1 MKRFWLTSVLLPALA
16 ATSIAQPPPVTES
29 TKGDKPQDV
38 TGTFL
43 RPSRSL
49 LVDFYDAGFD
59 RHVDVVLLGQAW
71 SEMDPALL
79 TDVALQMVEA
89 ERVLL
94 RPHKYLPAEKLLAAA
109 AKVASEKRDAP
120 SLDRLSKIAA
130 RMENKAL
137 AGQILAAKKLAGE
150 SRAFDAALSFPV
162 AKASVEA
169 FAAYSNFVKDIETAK
184 IIGDH
189 DELERM
195 KKEVEKG
202 NLPPE
207 QQEHLKKYIFNTMA
221 SMPKGEPGDKSTLAL
236 NQLAFE
242 SRGWVQKVSGGHVST
257 PSVIQNATPF
267 RDYRNDPSQYSTLS
281 NGGYAPPA
289 QPQYQQPQ
297 PPRQMLGQYAEDRP
311 TEGQLSPSGLQ
322 VYRNGRWQPSTEADK
337 QRAVKQ
343 GMYRR

>member
-16 ATSIAQPPPVTES
+16 TSVLADPPDEKK
-29 TKGDKPQDV
+29 KGDIPQDV

-49 LVDFYDAGFD
+49 LGDFYDAGFD

-94 RPHKYLPAEKLLAAA
+94 RPHKHLPAEKLLAAA
-109 AKVASEKRDAP
+109 AKVASEKRDAA

-169 FAAYSNFVKDIETAK
+169 FAAYSSFVKDIETAK
-184 IIGDH
+184 ILGDH
-189 DELERM
+189 EELDRM

-221 SMPKGEPGDKSTLAL
+221 SLPKSEPADKTTQAL

-257 PSVIQNATPF
+257 PTVIQNATPF
-267 RDYRNDPSQYSTLS
+267 RPNRNDGYFEPSHVVDSR
-281 NGGYAPPA
+281 PA
-289 QPQYQQPQ
+289 QPQYQQ